1 MAEIIFPDYLVVGAG
16 AAGMAFV
23 DTLISSNI
31 KATVAIVDNY
41 SRPGGH
47 WTIAY
52 PHVTLHQPSK
62 VYGVDS
68 RKLGDEKIDQIG
80 MNKGFL
86 ELATGDEIVA
96 YYSRVMKSTFL
107 PSGRVAY
114 YPLHNYTTEGEFE
127 SIATGKRYQVGPNT
141 RIVDA
146 TYSKITVPAM
156 GPPSYEVS
164 DQVNLV
170 TPNALATLKRPYGAY
185 TLVGAGKTAV
195 DACVWLLSQGIPPQ
209 QISWIMPRDSWFLE
223 RGTLQAPEST
233 PNPEQQLKERADA
246 LMGATTSD
254 ELFLR
259 METYGHAHRVN
270 KSVKPA
276 MIKAA
281 IVSKPELEE
290 IKRVEN
296 IIRQG
301 RVKRID
307 SDKVTL
313 EQGTYRPVPDTL
325 YIDCTATGYPYRP
338 VVPTWKGRHITIQM
352 VKFVQPTF
360 SAALLAHVEA
370 TYNND
375 EEKKNELCKPLPSM
389 SKPADWSNTLLV
401 SMQNRL
407 RWIEEP
413 KITAWLEKSRLEAP
427 VLGPPP
433 RDPEEAAKHNASIA
447 HQIRAM
453 CDKLEE
459 IVRNDTAIAA
469 TV

>member
-1 MAEIIFPDYLVVGAG
+1 
-16 AAGMAFV
+16 
-23 DTLISSNI
+23 
-31 KATVAIVDNY
+31 
-41 SRPGGH
+41 
-47 WTIAY
+47 
-52 PHVTLHQPSK
+52 
-62 VYGVDS
+62 
-68 RKLGDEKIDQIG
+68 
-80 MNKGFL
+80 
-86 ELATGDEIVA
+86 
-96 YYSRVMKSTFL
+96 
-107 PSGRVAY
+107 
-114 YPLHNYTTEGEFE
+114 
-127 SIATGKRYQVGPNT
+127 
-141 RIVDA
+141 
-146 TYSKITVPAM
+146 
-156 GPPSYEVS
+156 
-164 DQVNLV
+164 
-170 TPNALATLKRPYGAY
+170 
-185 TLVGAGKTAV
+185 
-195 DACVWLLSQGIPPQ
+195 
-209 QISWIMPRDSWFLE
+209 
-223 RGTLQAPEST
+223 
-233 PNPEQQLKERADA
+233 LKEKADA

-259 METYGHAHRVN
+259 METHGHVHRVN

-338 VVPTWKGRHITIQM
+338 VVPIWKGRHITIQM

-370 TYNND
+370 TYNS

-389 SKPADWSNTLLV
+389 SKPTDWTTTLLV

-433 RDPEEAAKHNASIA
+433 RDPDEAAKHNASIP
-447 HQIRAM
+447 HQIKAM

-459 IVRNDTAIAA
+459 IVKNDTALAA
-469 TV
+469 AP